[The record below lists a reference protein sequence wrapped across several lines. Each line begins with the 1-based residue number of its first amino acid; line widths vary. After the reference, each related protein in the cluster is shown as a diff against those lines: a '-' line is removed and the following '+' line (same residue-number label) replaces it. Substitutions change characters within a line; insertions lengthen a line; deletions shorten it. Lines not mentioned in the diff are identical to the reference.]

1 MRFFFFFFQRNT
13 RSIKRATERGK
24 QFVKK
29 LCQMEQTKIMRRMRK
44 GNSSSKFALNMPA
57 GEQRQKRGA
66 AYCMGVGRLF
76 PAAAHPLVLALCPE
90 LLIGDN
96 REEGEQKGKRSPSHR
111 RITRLPSCS
120 SRRRTPC
127 CCYACTS
134 WQWVTAWV
142 RPGRSFLHPSCA
154 SGRQ

>member
-1 MRFFFFFFQRNT
+1 MRFFFFFREIRVALKEPLNEENNLLKSYA
-13 RSIKRATERGK
+13 RWNR
-24 QFVKK
+24 
-29 LCQMEQTKIMRRMRK
+29 KIMRRMRK

-57 GEQRQKRGA
+57 GERQKRGA

-76 PAAAHPLVLALCPE
+76 PAAARPLVLALCPE